1 MIGAGMPVASL
12 FAPWEIVV
20 YGLVAGALAAAVT
33 AAREDGR
40 RNGRFAVV
48 GVTTLLGWLAWN
60 FTLNAT
66 DADGFNVDAPAVAIS
81 WADAGSGVLAFAV
94 TALVLGLV
102 SERTRPASSVV
113 GAAVTAGVVAI
124 LVDLVVL

>member
-1 MIGAGMPVASL
+1 MQALASL

-33 AAREDGR
+33 ATREEGR
-40 RNGRFAVV
+40 RKGRFAVV
-48 GVTTLLGWLAWN
+48 GATTLLGWLAWN

-66 DADGFNVDAPAVAIS
+66 DADGFNVDAPVVAIS

-94 TALVLGLV
+94 TALVLGLAT
-102 SERTRPASSVV
+102 ERAQRASRVV
-113 GAAVTAGVVAI
+113 GTAVMAGVVAI

>member
-1 MIGAGMPVASL
+1 MPALASL
-12 FAPWEIVV
+12 FAPWEILV

-33 AAREDGR
+33 ATRGEGR
-40 RNGRFAVV
+40 RNGHFAVV
-48 GVTTLLGWLAWN
+48 GATTLLGWLAWN

-66 DADGFNVDAPAVAIS
+66 DADGFNVDAPVVAIS

-102 SERTRPASSVV
+102 TERAQRASRVV
-113 GAAVTAGVVAI
+113 GTAVIAGVAAI